1 MFGWDDDRKK
11 RTHVLETSLKVCW
24 GDVVIHRN
32 GRVQF
37 NNGIKSFGLSKH
49 LHGFVTFVCGPFS
62 MFGRRGGLATTI
74 LIDSYT

>member
-1 MFGWDDDRKK
+1 M
-11 RTHVLETSLKVCW
+11 
-24 GDVVIHRN
+24 VIHRN

-62 MFGRRGGLATTI
+62 MFGRRGGLRGDMDEGEVGLSRGGGRRGLEGWRWGGSLAF
-74 LIDSYT
+74 